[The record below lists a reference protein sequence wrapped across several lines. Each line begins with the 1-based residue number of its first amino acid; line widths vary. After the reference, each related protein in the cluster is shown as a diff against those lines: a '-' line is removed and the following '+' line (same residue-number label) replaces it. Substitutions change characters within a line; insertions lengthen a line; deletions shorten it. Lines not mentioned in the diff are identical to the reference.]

1 MRASRSESQVRRIAG
16 LMSWVTLALGALM
29 TAASVYLWFDWT
41 APVPASPIAAEISP
55 ATQASLLALVGLPAL
70 GLMLWGLWNAFWLF
84 RNLRGGAVFVTETG
98 TRIHRVGLAILLLPF
113 VSIVSGGASTV
124 ITSWNN
130 APGEREIA
138 VAISSVDVVMLVAGA
153 MLLLLG
159 WAMAKATSIADENR
173 QFV

>member
-1 MRASRSESQVRRIAG
+1 MSASRSESRVRRLAG

-29 TAASVYLWFDWT
+29 TVASIYIWFDWS
-41 APVPASPIAAEISP
+41 APVPASPEFVQIST
-55 ATQASLLALVGLPAL
+55 ATQASLMALVGLPAL

-113 VSIVSGGASTV
+113 VGVASGAAATV

-130 APGEREIA
+130 PPGEHEI
-138 VAISSVDVVMLVAGA
+138 SVTIGSADVVMLVAGA

>member
-1 MRASRSESQVRRIAG
+1 MTASHSESRVRRLAG

-29 TAASVYLWFDWT
+29 TAASIYLWLDWS
-41 APVPASPIAAEISP
+41 APAPTSPEFTQIS
-55 ATQASLLALVGLPAL
+55 AGTQASLLALVGLPAL

-98 TRIHRVGLAILLLPF
+98 TRIHRVGFAILLLPF
-113 VSIVSGGASTV
+113 VGVLSRTAGTV

-130 APGEREIA
+130 PPGEHEIS
-138 VAISSVDVVMLVAGA
+138 VSISSADVVMLVAGA